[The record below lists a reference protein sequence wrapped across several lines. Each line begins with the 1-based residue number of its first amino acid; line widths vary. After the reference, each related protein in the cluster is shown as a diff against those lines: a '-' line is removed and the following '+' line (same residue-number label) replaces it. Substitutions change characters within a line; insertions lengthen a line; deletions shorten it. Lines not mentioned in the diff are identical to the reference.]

1 MAGPVTLAA
10 VHSGGIPSP
19 VTILVGMAAVGYV
32 LWSRMRGQP
41 LNARRLVV
49 LPVVLIVVGVAG
61 LTGSSAP
68 RLSGTDVGFL
78 AASVAIS
85 VVLGAARGAT
95 IELYPDGG
103 ELWQRYRPVTV
114 ALWVTLVA
122 AKLALA
128 GIASV
133 AGASAGGGTH
143 SLLLCLGASLIAEAA
158 VVGPRAL
165 STGLSFAR
173 DSKDA
178 ARSWLARSRTDL
190 SDGAEGQGRF
200 PEASWWDNGT
210 SRPTRY
216 RRIGWLRSQLD
227 RLGGRP

>member
-1 MAGPVTLAA
+1 MAGSLTLAA
-10 VHSGGIPSP
+10 VHGGGIPSP
-19 VTILVGMAAVGYV
+19 VTIFLGVAAVGYV
-32 LWSRMRGQP
+32 LWSRLRGQP
-41 LNARRLVV
+41 LNARRLLV
-49 LPVVLIVVGVAG
+49 LPVVLTVIGVAD

-85 VVLGAARGAT
+85 VLLGAARGAT
-95 IELYPDGG
+95 IELYPNGG
-103 ELWQRYRPVTV
+103 ELCQRYRPVSV
-114 ALWVTLVA
+114 AAWVTLVA
-122 AKLALA
+122 AKLVLA

-143 SLLLCLGASLIAEAA
+143 GLLLSLGASLIAEAA

-165 STGLSFAR
+165 SSGLPNDR
-173 DSKDA
+173 DPRDA
-178 ARSWLARSRTDL
+178 ARTRPGRSRTEL
-190 SDGAEGQGRF
+190 SAGAERPGRL
-200 PEASWWDNGT
+200 PADLRWDNGT